1 MKTTKVKIGNR
12 TEKIK
17 AESEGCARDIDRIT
31 HNHTAF
37 ATFHDL
43 VNAAGG
49 YRPSIYI
56 AGKSKQAKRELVYL
70 TIEYNS
76 FQEKRGDKRRVYCGD
91 FQIESQ
97 IRQLLTKHQILAT
110 SG

>member
-1 MKTTKVKIGNR
+1 VKTTKVKIGDR

-17 AESEGCARDIDRIT
+17 AESEGSVRDIDRIV

-37 ATFHDL
+37 ATFKDL

-70 TIEYNS
+70 TIEYNL

-91 FQIESQ
+91 FQLESQ
-97 IRQLLTKHQILAT
+97 ILRLVPKDQILAT